1 MTALLV
7 LFDDRVVVAYTRLY
21 IISVSSVNCVDN
33 ASDRLTCML
42 CTPRTVVASL
52 TRCSLRGSPGAHG
65 LGRSAQLCS
74 VWPRRTW
81 NRLQTALRSPELSLT
96 SFKRQL
102 KTHSSVPAPDSAG
115 CRCGCRLP
123 SSHRR
128 CCDCTASSAP
138 TTNVPTRLDQACT
151 QQRSTAGSRATT
163 VRTQAGPF
171 IFGIGH

>member
-21 IISVSSVNCVDN
+21 IVSVSSVNCVDN
-33 ASDRLTCML
+33 TSDRLTWL

-81 NRLQTALRSPELSLT
+81 NRLQTALRSTELSLT

-102 KTHSSVPAPDSAG
+102 KTHLSVAALDSAG
-115 CRCGCRLP
+115 CSCECR
-123 SSHRR
+123 
-128 CCDCTASSAP
+128 
-138 TTNVPTRLDQACT
+138 QALL
-151 QQRSTAGSRATT
+151 
-163 VRTQAGPF
+163 
-171 IFGIGH
+171 